1 MLLCIVILFL
11 GIQHINIAPDSD
23 FLTHPFEG

>member
-11 GIQHINIAPDSD
+11 GIQHINIGPDFD
-23 FLTHPFEG
+23 FLTHLTH